1 MVILNHLSKILILF
15 QKIKENYLISI
26 LDSISRLPKKSIEI
40 SIKFKFNE
48 WVYAWNI
55 KKDILTKNINYK
67 ITHLIKILFH
77 TDILY
82 T

>member
-1 MVILNHLSKILILF
+1 MVIVTHLSKILILF
-15 QKIKENYLISI
+15 QKFQENYLISI
-26 LDSISRLPKKSIEI
+26 LDSITHLLKKSIEI
-40 SIKFKFNE
+40 STKFKFNE

>member
-55 KKDILTKNINYK
+55 KKDILTKNVNYK
-67 ITHLIKILFH
+67 IIHLVKILFH
-77 TDILY
+77 VDILY